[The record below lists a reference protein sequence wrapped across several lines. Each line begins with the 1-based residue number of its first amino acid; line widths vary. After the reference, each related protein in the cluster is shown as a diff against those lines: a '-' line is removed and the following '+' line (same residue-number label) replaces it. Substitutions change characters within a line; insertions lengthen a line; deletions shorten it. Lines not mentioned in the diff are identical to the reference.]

1 MFESDSVQ
9 AYLMLILEEV
19 QASTQLLD
27 ASNQE
32 MQLELGIQ
40 PELKQYPKLSERQAI
55 RVPVIRRTSYSFA
68 V

>member
-19 QASTQLLD
+19 QTSTQLLD
-27 ASNQE
+27 ASTRE
-32 MQLELGIQ
+32 MQAELGIQ
-40 PELKQYPKLSERQAI
+40 PEPKQYPKLSERQAI
-55 RVPVIRRTSYSFA
+55 KVPVMRRTSYSFA